1 MAMLRLRINC
11 PLQRFNRREM
21 MHDRLRGAL
30 QPRRYHPYF
39 DIFSARFVGNRTGTK
54 FIDLQKTAE
63 FLYPSLTLP

>member
-39 DIFSARFVGNRTGTK
+39 DIFSARFVGNRAGTN
-54 FIDLQKTAE
+54 FIGLQKTAE